1 MKTKCI
7 HLQKK
12 FLFLFLFSCLV
23 LVKASNAQTN
33 KAYGD
38 NMKVVDSVLVGSV
51 YQYVY
56 AMYSGD
62 VNQDN
67 VIDGSDYSTMQPQVL
82 SVATGYISADLN
94 GDRVADGTDY
104 SVMQKN
110 VLSVRRVQ
118 KPQ

>member
-1 MKTKCI
+1 METKSSR
-7 HLQKK
+7 LQKK

-38 NMKVVDSVLVGSV
+38 NMKIVDSVLVGSV

-56 AMYSGD
+56 AIYCGD

-67 VIDGSDYSTMQPQVL
+67 VIDGSDYAAMQPQVL
-82 SVATGYISADLN
+82 SVTTGYAVGDLN
-94 GDRVADGTDY
+94 GDRVVDGSDY
-104 SVMQKN
+104 AVMQKN
-110 VLSVRRVQ
+110 VLSVRSVQ
-118 KPQ
+118 RPH